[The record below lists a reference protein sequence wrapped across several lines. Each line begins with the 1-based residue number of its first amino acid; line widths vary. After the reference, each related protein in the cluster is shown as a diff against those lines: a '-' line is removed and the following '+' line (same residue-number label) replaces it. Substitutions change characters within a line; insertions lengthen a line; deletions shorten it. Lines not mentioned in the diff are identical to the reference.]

1 MPRPAPKPMRKY
13 VYAGDPLAEPPPP
26 ELLQILDK
34 FRGKQDAL
42 ITVLEEIQ
50 EHYSFLPQRQL
61 QHTAQELG
69 FPLSQLYGIAT
80 FYNLFKLSPPGRYQ
94 VRVCKG
100 TACHV
105 GLSSAIQALIEK
117 KLGIGEDETTQD
129 GLITL
134 QTLAC
139 VGACSLAPV
148 MVVNERTYGRMTPE
162 KAWEV
167 LRRLQGDILL
177 PDEEAL

>member
-1 MPRPAPKPMRKY
+1 MPRPALKPMRKF
-13 VYAGDPLAEPPPP
+13 VYAGDSLAEPPPP

-34 FRGKQDAL
+34 YRGKPDAL

-50 EHYSFLPQRQL
+50 EHYSFLPQRHL
-61 QHTAQELG
+61 QYTAQELG

-80 FYNLFKLSPPGRYQ
+80 FYNLFKLTAPGRYQ
-94 VRVCKG
+94 VRICKG

-105 GLSSAIQALIEK
+105 SQSSAILAHVEK
-117 KLGIGEDETTQD
+117 KLGIGEDETTED

-148 MVVNERTYGRMTPE
+148 MVVNERTYGRMSPE

-177 PDEEAL
+177 PEEEAL